1 MLPEYRE
8 SSVKDRGSIV
18 RMIYDVIVSTRRKK
32 SPDFSLVTLEEDRL
46 MRAEIILN
54 DFFVFSFSRF
64 LLF

>member
-8 SSVKDRGSIV
+8 SSVKDRRSIV
-18 RMIYDVIVSTRRKK
+18 RMIYDVIVSTTRKK
-32 SPDFSLVTLEEDRL
+32 SPDFSLVTLEENRL

-64 LLF
+64 LFF